1 VTNRITQQTITSSV
15 LNNLQGN
22 LGRMQKLQEQLSSG
36 KAIQRPSDSP
46 TGSVS
51 ALRLRSDIRRSEQL
65 ARNADDGLGWL
76 ATADSSLT
84 QSLDVVRRVREL
96 VLRGANGSASS
107 QDRAAI
113 AAEVG
118 QLRDQ
123 ALHLANSE
131 YLGVPV
137 FGGTA
142 SGSRAYDAAGAY
154 MGDSGRV
161 VRAVAPGVDVE
172 VSLAGPVV
180 FGPTGGDDLFKVIG
194 DIEDHLRTD
203 PAQLA
208 ATDLAALDAAF
219 IRIQDALAVVG
230 ARYHQVEAM
239 RDHNDATKL
248 DRTNALAQVESIDL
262 PATIVQLQLQEVA
275 YQAALGAAARVL
287 QPSLADFLR

>member
-36 KAIQRPSDSP
+36 RAIQKPSDSP
-46 TGSVS
+46 TGTVS
-51 ALRLRSDIRRSEQL
+51 ALRLRSDIRRSEQMV
-65 ARNADDGLGWL
+65 RNADDGLGWL
-76 ATADSSLT
+76 GTADTALT

-96 VLRGANGSASS
+96 ALRGANGSASA
-107 QDRAAI
+107 QDRAAM

-118 QLRDQ
+118 QLREQ
-123 ALHLANSE
+123 ALNLANSD

-142 SGSRAYDAAGAY
+142 SGGQAYDAAGAY
-154 MGDSGRV
+154 TGDTGTIT
-161 VRAVAPGVDVE
+161 RAVAHGVDID
-172 VSLAGPVV
+172 VSLPGTTV
-180 FGPTGGDDLFKVIG
+180 FGPAGGDDLFKVLG
-194 DIEDHLRTD
+194 DIEEHLRND
-203 PAQLA
+203 PSQLT
-208 ATDLAALDAAF
+208 ATDLTALDGAF
-219 IRIQDALAVVG
+219 IRIQDGLAVVG

-239 RDHNDATKL
+239 RDHNEGMKL